1 MNTVKK
7 PVKLD
12 TVKAATIL
20 FTLLAALLLSAAF
33 AQDTSWKT
41 LPLTDART
49 GETFTLGGFSG
60 ETVYVEPMAT
70 WCSNCR
76 QQLGN
81 VRDAA
86 ARLTGDDVTF
96 IALSVETTLKADA
109 LARYAEEQGFDF
121 KFAVMTPELL
131 RALAANF
138 GQTVTVPP
146 STPHFIIHSDGA
158 TSDLLTGFSS
168 PDAILAAVQP

>member
-1 MNTVKK
+1 MNLTKPNAVKSAMTV
-7 PVKLD
+7 
-12 TVKAATIL
+12 
-20 FTLLAALLLSAAF
+20 FALLLSAAF
-33 AQDTSWKT
+33 AQTWQT

-60 ETVYVEPMAT
+60 QTVYVEPMAT

-76 QQLGN
+76 HQLGN

-86 ARLTGDDVTF
+86 AQLGSKSDVTF
-96 IALSVETTLKADA
+96 VALSVETTLKASD
-109 LARYAEEQGFDF
+109 LAHYAKAQGFDF

-131 RALAANF
+131 RALAATF
-138 GQTVTVPP
+138 GPPIAVPP
-146 STPHFIIHSDGA
+146 STPHFIIYPDGT

-168 PDAILAAVQP
+168 PDAILAALEP